1 MNPLGEALAAA
12 QRQAI
17 GALAKPYVAGNIGTE
32 EVTSRLAEIGCNDV
46 TDTAQLLAAWD
57 VLQEYGAPA
66 PKPTQPEP
74 QKSPEHEPASEA
86 QTRYIAKLADERG
99 TTAPDYR
106 LSKENAS
113 KVIEQL
119 KAGTYNPDEWTVPF

>member
-1 MNPLGEALAAA
+1 MTALAEALLAA

-32 EVTSRLAEIGCNDV
+32 EVTARLAEIGCNDV

-66 PKPTQPEP
+66 PQPQNGKPESDAATDSQMLLLR
-74 QKSPEHEPASEA
+74 KV
-86 QTRYIAKLADERG
+86 ADERG
-99 TTAPDYR
+99 YIVPDYPLTKAR
-106 LSKENAS
+106 AS
-113 KVIEQL
+113 EIIDRM
-119 KAGTYNPDEWTVPF
+119 KAGTYNADDYAVPF